1 MFFRFGVQELLHSSR
16 FPNGSEVGRAEECMP
31 RKRRPLSRRVRAT
44 KLLKLAELLGFKT
57 IDEMFDAAVTDTA
70 CPGICVNPWCEY
82 IATVAPDERA
92 GYCQRDGSNTVQSA
106 LVLAGLM

>member
-1 MFFRFGVQELLHSSR
+1 VRELLHSSR
-16 FPNGSEVGRAEECMP
+16 FPNGSEVDRAEEHMP
-31 RKRRPLSRRVRAT
+31 LTRLQRARKLQ
-44 KLLKLAELLGFKT
+44 KLAELLGFKT

-82 IATVAPDERA
+82 TATVALDERA
-92 GYCQRDGSNTVQSA
+92 GHCAKDHTNTVQSA